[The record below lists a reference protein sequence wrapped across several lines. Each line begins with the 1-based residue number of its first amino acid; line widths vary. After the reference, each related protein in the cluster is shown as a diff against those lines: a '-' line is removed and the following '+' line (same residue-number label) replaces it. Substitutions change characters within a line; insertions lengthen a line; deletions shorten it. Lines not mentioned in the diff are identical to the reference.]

1 MRECSVIGFSQQ
13 LYLTRFEDLRCSYDA
28 ATWFVLPGVLELFSF
43 SAASIQKIGFARA
56 QSRYHTGFI
65 AKSAAL
71 MLKLEQSSSVI
82 RRAQP
87 PATIQA
93 QGVGVDV
100 YPCSD
105 VVLTIWNRL
114 LRLQA

>member
-1 MRECSVIGFSQQ
+1 M
-13 LYLTRFEDLRCSYDA
+13 
-28 ATWFVLPGVLELFSF
+28 ATQRVRRALELFSF

-71 MLKLEQSSSVI
+71 MLKLEQSSSI
-82 RRAQP
+82 KWRAKP

-93 QGVGVDV
+93 RGIGVDW

-105 VVLTIWNRL
+105 VVL
-114 LRLQA
+114 AM